1 MKFDA
6 RLFNSRVVHDCHQPV
21 KGNLLMFAAL
31 LQCDEY
37 VHRAAEA
44 ECCVGRAEAAGPI
57 IVDLDGVPAFTEKSG
72 AD

>member
-1 MKFDA
+1 
-6 RLFNSRVVHDCHQPV
+6 
-21 KGNLLMFAAL
+21 MFAAL

-57 IVDLDGVPAFTEKSG
+57 IVDLDGVPAFTEKSD